1 MTAYGDGVSELLRG
15 RSDWLRD
22 HPTLADGLTALF
34 LVVVCVPAMFIS
46 DGSKV
51 AREHPANAVTAS
63 IVAIALLSLTLRRR
77 APVAVLVFGVGTSMV
92 LSVMDCSGSIGEALV
107 FLITTYTVAAHRGL
121 AVSLPMAGF
130 AMAGFTLMEVLTH
143 TGGWSVVSNTIV
155 FIAVWWL
162 GRSLRLRRAYLAEL
176 ESRARR
182 LERARDTDSR
192 AARTEERS
200 RIARE
205 LHDVV
210 AHHVSVMTVQA
221 SAAKRIL
228 ERDPEG
234 VAEALAT
241 IEQMGRTALGE
252 MRRIVGVLRTEAEPA
267 TGELS
272 PQPGIRDVS
281 LLVDQLRETGLGVQ
295 LWIEGEPSQLSP
307 GVDLAAFRLIQEALT
322 NTLKHAGPQA
332 RAWVRIHY
340 ASQRLTVEVEDDGR
354 GLVVGLGENGE
365 TPGHGLVGM
374 SERVALY
381 GGDLRIGPRVGG
393 GFEVRAR
400 FPWRHSDD
408 QSSACGRP
416 AAAADRFPIDSGG

>member
-1 MTAYGDGVSELLRG
+1 MTAYGEGVSELLRG

-22 HPTLADGLTALF
+22 HPTLADGLTAVF
-34 LVVVCVPAMFIS
+34 LIAVSVPAMFID
-46 DGSKV
+46 DGTQTPGAS
-51 AREHPANAVTAS
+51 PPNAVSAV
-63 IVAIALLSLTLRRR
+63 IVAVALLTLTLRRR
-77 APVAVLVFGVGTSMV
+77 APVAVLMLGVAMSV
-92 LSVMDCSGSIGEALV
+92 ALSAMNAPGSIGEALV
-107 FLITTYTVAAHRGL
+107 YLITTYSVAAHRGL
-121 AVSLPMAGF
+121 AVSLPSAGV
-130 AMAGFTLMEVLTH
+130 ALVGFTLMEVLTH
-143 TGGWSVVSNTIV
+143 TAGWSMVSNTIV
-155 FIAVWWL
+155 FVGVWWL

-228 ERDPEG
+228 ERDPEA

-252 MRRIVGVLRTEAEPA
+252 MRRIVGVLRTEAEPV

-272 PQPGIRDVS
+272 PQPGIRDVNQ
-281 LLVDQLRETGLGVQ
+281 LVEQLRETGLGVQ

-340 ASQRLTVEVEDDGR
+340 ASRRLTVEVEDDGR
-354 GLVVGLGENGE
+354 GLVVGLGENGDSN
-365 TPGHGLVGM
+365 GHGLVGM

-381 GGDLRIGPRVGG
+381 GGDLRIGPRIGG

-400 FPWRHSDD
+400 FPLE
-408 QSSACGRP
+408 A
-416 AAAADRFPIDSGG
+416 

>member
-1 MTAYGDGVSELLRG
+1 M
-15 RSDWLRD
+15 
-22 HPTLADGLTALF
+22 ADGLTAVF
-34 LVVVCVPAMFIS
+34 LVAVSVPAMFIS
-46 DGSKV
+46 AGTQEAGAD
-51 AREHPANAVTAS
+51 PPNAVSAV
-63 IVAIALLSLTLRRR
+63 IVALALLTLTLRRV
-77 APVAVLVFGVGTSMV
+77 APVPVLMCGVA
-92 LSVMDCSGSIGEALV
+92 LSVALSAMNAPGSIGEAL
-107 FLITTYTVAAHRGL
+107 FYLIATYSVAAHRGL
-121 AVSLPMAGF
+121 AVSLPAAGF
-130 AMAGFTLMEVLTH
+130 ALVGFTLMEVLTH
-143 TGGWSVVSNTIV
+143 TDGWSMVSNTVV
-155 FIAVWWL
+155 FVGVWWL

-228 ERDPEG
+228 ERDPEA

-252 MRRIVGVLRTEAEPA
+252 MRRIVGVLRTETEPVS
-267 TGELS
+267 GELS
-272 PQPGIRDVS
+272 PQPGIRDVNR
-281 LLVDQLRETGLGVQ
+281 LVEQVRETGLGVQ

-354 GLVVGLGENGE
+354 GLVVGLGENGDAH
-365 TPGHGLVGM
+365 GHGLVGM

-381 GGDLRIGPRVGG
+381 GGDLRIGPRIGG

-400 FPWRHSDD
+400 FPLET
-408 QSSACGRP
+408 
-416 AAAADRFPIDSGG
+416 